1 MYVHTWVHMYIRI
14 YVHTN
19 IPTYVPMHIR
29 TFMYSSLQSKIIQNL
44 NNFTTL
50 SHNYSYFCL
59 CVLGFRAV
67 LILRGRSKYAII
79 FRFRAD
85 SYGCIDGFLETSY
98 CAAINLIPHSHSN
111 GLGLH
116 VHRWFL
122 LSPS

>member
-1 MYVHTWVHMYIRI
+1 MYVHTWVHMYVRI

-29 TFMYSSLQSKIIQNL
+29 TFMYSSLQSKIIRNL

-67 LILRGRSKYAII
+67 LILRGWPKYVIISK
-79 FRFRAD
+79 FCAD
-85 SYGCIDGFLETSY
+85 SYGGCITSRQERKATIKSEEWVNCELRIY
-98 CAAINLIPHSHSN
+98 
-111 GLGLH
+111 
-116 VHRWFL
+116 VR
-122 LSPS
+122 LSVL